1 MMDDVELKMDSK
13 GRICLPPDIREE
25 MGDTVIATRTPKGIL
40 IRAGRKR
47 GFIEEFNKVIATEP
61 KRTGEPENWP
71 PEKMKEIWVSEA
83 DRGTRH

>member
-1 MMDDVELKMDSK
+1 MGEVELKIDAK

-40 IRAGRKR
+40 ITAGKRK
-47 GFIEEFNKVIATEP
+47 GFIEEFNRVIATEP

-71 PEKMKEIWVSEA
+71 PEKMKDVWVNEA
-83 DRGTRH
+83 DHRTGY

>member
-1 MMDDVELKMDSK
+1 MGEVELKMDAK

-40 IRAGRKR
+40 ITAGKRK
-47 GFIEEFNKVIATEP
+47 GFIEEFNRVIATEP

-71 PEKMKEIWVSEA
+71 PEKMKDVWVNEA
-83 DRGTRH
+83 DHRTGY